1 VTSLKVSNPKGLL
14 VAALIAIGLV
24 GTYLYAS
31 QGSSIPDTV
40 MMTTRATGANGPTFD
55 ATKWFRNGMYA
66 PQELDGKLNP
76 FIMTRSKPF
85 VFTAKDNEF
94 LIQAAIEAL
103 EDVQPEVNTQPVW
116 DTWPVLTRR
125 VRYTYSVFSAP
136 DKPADLYN
144 LYLQVSYRKF
154 VIGVQLDGDDGNLI
168 YDGEVLEVDDTNEEH
183 EAYVKVFEEMDDA
196 GTR

>member
-1 VTSLKVSNPKGLL
+1 MTSINAAPSKHRWIVALITVGLL
-14 VAALIAIGLV
+14 A
-24 GTYLYAS
+24 TNLYAS
-31 QGSSIPDTV
+31 AADSFL
-40 MMTTRATGANGPTFD
+40 MTSRATGANGPTFD
-55 ATKWFRNGMYA
+55 ATQWFRSGMYVA
-66 PQELDGKLNP
+66 QEFDGKLNP
-76 FIMTRSKPF
+76 FIMMRSKPF

-103 EDVQPEVNTQPVW
+103 EDVQPEVDTKPIW
-116 DTWPVLTRR
+116 DAWPVLTRR

-136 DKPADLYN
+136 NKPADLYN

-154 VIGVQLDGDDGNLI
+154 VIGLQLDGDDGNLV
-168 YDGEVLEVDDTNEEH
+168 YDGDVVEVDTGNEEH

>member
-1 VTSLKVSNPKGLL
+1 VALITVGLL
-14 VAALIAIGLV
+14 A
-24 GTYLYAS
+24 TNLYANAADS
-31 QGSSIPDTV
+31 FL
-40 MMTTRATGANGPTFD
+40 MTSRATGANGPTFD
-55 ATKWFRNGMYA
+55 ATQWFRSGMYVA
-66 PQELDGKLNP
+66 QEFDGKLNP
-76 FIMTRSKPF
+76 FIMMRSKPF

-103 EDVQPEVNTQPVW
+103 EDVQPEVDTKPIW
-116 DTWPVLTRR
+116 DAWPVLTRR

-136 DKPADLYN
+136 NKPADLYN

-154 VIGVQLDGDDGNLI
+154 VIGLQLDGDAGNLV
-168 YDGEVLEVDDTNEEH
+168 YDGDVVEVDTGNEEH

>member
-1 VTSLKVSNPKGLL
+1 MTSLNAAPSKHRWIVALITVGLL
-14 VAALIAIGLV
+14 A
-24 GTYLYAS
+24 TNLYANAADS
-31 QGSSIPDTV
+31 FL
-40 MMTTRATGANGPTFD
+40 MTSRATGANGPTFD
-55 ATKWFRNGMYA
+55 ATQWFRSGMYVA
-66 PQELDGKLNP
+66 QEFDGKLNP
-76 FIMTRSKPF
+76 FIMMRSKPF

-103 EDVQPEVNTQPVW
+103 EDVQPEVDTKPIW
-116 DTWPVLTRR
+116 DAWPVLTRR

-136 DKPADLYN
+136 NNPADLYN

-154 VIGVQLDGDDGNLI
+154 VIGLQLDGDAGNLV
-168 YDGEVLEVDDTNEEH
+168 YDGDVVEVDTGNEEH